1 MPIPVVAY
9 AYLSSPQQH
18 HTTPMITVQ
27 AIALL
32 LQKCSIT
39 SLPSSLYISCPSIPT
54 CAKLVKSRNILPEAL
69 MSLGT
74 EISEEIRLG
83 IIAKNIKMV
92 TMAVGRKVTSVP
104 LNYDR
109 VLLMNAVIEIPPRQR
124 ILAPQVEIIEECLA
138 YDGACGVVRMSDHKG
153 LFSNAQIVLSSNT
166 HPNDWLGKKMSDF
179 WIEAELDKYLERLRQ
194 DEELRNYSYV
204 SKMFSGENAR
214 LTVNARIVIW
224 NGEPARL
231 VKTISRELLS

>member
-1 MPIPVVAY
+1 
-9 AYLSSPQQH
+9 
-18 HTTPMITVQ
+18 MITVQ

-32 LQKCSIT
+32 LKECSIT
-39 SLPSSLYISCPSIPT
+39 SLPSSLYISCPTIPV
-54 CAKLVKSRNILPEAL
+54 CAKLVKFRSALPKAL

-74 EISEEIRLG
+74 EISEEIRTG

-92 TMAVGRKVTSVP
+92 TIAVGRKVTSFP

-109 VLLMNAVIEIPPRQR
+109 VLLMNNVIEIPPRQNLLVPV
-124 ILAPQVEIIEECLA
+124 IDLIDECMA
-138 YDGACGVVRMSDHKG
+138 YDGACGIVRMSDHKG
-153 LFSNAQIVLSSNT
+153 LFSNSQIVLSSNA
-166 HPNDWLGKKMSDF
+166 HPNDWLGKKMSNF
-179 WIEAELDKYLERLRQ
+179 WIESELSKYLERLRQ

-204 SKMFSGENAR
+204 AKMFSGENAR

-231 VKTISRELLS
+231 VKTISRELLT

>member
-1 MPIPVVAY
+1 
-9 AYLSSPQQH
+9 
-18 HTTPMITVQ
+18 MITVQ

-39 SLPSSLYISCPSIPT
+39 SLSSSLYISCPTIPT
-54 CAKLVKSRNILPEAL
+54 CAKLVKSRNILPKAL
-69 MSLGT
+69 MSLGS
-74 EISEEIRLG
+74 EIGEEIRAG

-92 TMAVGRKVTSVP
+92 TIAVGRKVTSFS

-109 VLLMNAVIEIPPRQR
+109 VLLMNTVIEIPPRQNLLVPV
-124 ILAPQVEIIEECLA
+124 IDLIDECMA

-153 LFSNAQIVLSSNT
+153 LFSNSQIVLSSNA

-179 WIEAELDKYLERLRQ
+179 WIESELDKYLERLRQ

-204 SKMFSGENAR
+204 AKMFSGENAR
-214 LTVNARIVIW
+214 LTVNARMVIW